1 MSKCDKR
8 CIDCIHFDMC
18 VDLHAYYKG
27 VDKEWVKCFMSDGH
41 SDKLE
46 CEHYKSKSLC
56 VEVVRC
62 KDCQWW
68 EAHTYGSTVG
78 RCENPRNGLFNEYTE
93 EDDYCSYVERKLKEV
108 ENGK

>member
-1 MSKCDKR
+1 MSKCECKE
-8 CIDCIHFDMC
+8 CIHNDVC
-18 VDLHAYYKG
+18 KYEVVHSTKG
-27 VDKEWVKCFMSDGH
+27 CD
-41 SDKLE
+41 
-46 CEHYKSKSLC
+46 HYKSKSLC

-108 ENGK
+108 GE